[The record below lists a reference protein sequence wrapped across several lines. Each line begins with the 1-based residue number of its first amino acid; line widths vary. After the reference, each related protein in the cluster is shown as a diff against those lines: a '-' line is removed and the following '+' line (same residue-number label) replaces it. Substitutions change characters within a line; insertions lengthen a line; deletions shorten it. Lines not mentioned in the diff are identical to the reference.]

1 MGRGEGSG
9 QKDPTVLKVPQER
22 ETLPMT
28 CWCMHLMSYT
38 GEETLLTR
46 PLCQVSIALLSVQ
59 ASVVLVIF

>member
-28 CWCMHLMSYT
+28 CWCMHL